1 MYAFILLV
9 DKLYARHVKH
19 MQEPDIDAL
28 MNGPIRDKL
37 MIIPNDVKWG
47 GKYRPVKKER
57 NTLFFK

>member
-1 MYAFILLV
+1 ML
-9 DKLYARHVKH
+9 DKLYGRHVKH

-47 GKYRPVKKER
+47 GKYRPVQKER